1 MLVDPFNWKVFR
13 YSFSVLH
20 MTCAKPYHIFSIV
33 VVVVSQRRKIIGVG
47 FSFCCEMGIMGWSIW
62 NGMSLLFLVD
72 RKDW

>member
-33 VVVVSQRRKIIGVG
+33 VVVVESEKKDNWSWFLILLRDGNHGMVDMERDVVIISG
-47 FSFCCEMGIMGWSIW
+47 
-62 NGMSLLFLVD
+62 
-72 RKDW
+72 R